1 MSNKVSPEVQAEAE
15 RIANGTKRPGQ
26 TKDQIK
32 AIRQGIEKG
41 IVEYKKQQKAK
52 ARERDKQN
60 KKEQQEQEAK
70 RQAEADAAA
79 DDPVAVRTG
88 NNWLPWTLLAASWA
102 GFGVFQWFTGGL
114 G

>member
-26 TKDQIK
+26 TKDQTK
-32 AIRQGIEKG
+32 AIRQGIEHG
-41 IVEYKKQQKAK
+41 IIEYKKQQKAK

-60 KKEQQEQEAK
+60 KREQQAQEAK
-70 RQAEADAAA
+70 RQSDADAGA
-79 DDPVAVRTG
+79 DESVTIRTS
-88 NNWLPWTLLAASWA
+88 NSWLPWALLAVSWA
-102 GFGVFQWFTGGL
+102 GFGVYLWFIGDL